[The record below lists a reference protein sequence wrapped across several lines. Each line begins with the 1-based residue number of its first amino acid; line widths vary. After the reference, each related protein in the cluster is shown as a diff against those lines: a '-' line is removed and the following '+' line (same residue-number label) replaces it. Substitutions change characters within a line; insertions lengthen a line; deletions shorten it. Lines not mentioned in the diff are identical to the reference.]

1 MRRNKRSLALI
12 TEKFHYFNRPDVA
25 FAKRI
30 WQSGVSVV
38 SERQG
43 WRGIIR
49 MKCQK
54 GKSVE
59 PEFSVKED

>member
-38 SERQG
+38 SEARKSFSKFG
-43 WRGIIR
+43 EIITFA
-49 MKCQK
+49 MIITT
-54 GKSVE
+54 GVVW
-59 PEFSVKED
+59 F